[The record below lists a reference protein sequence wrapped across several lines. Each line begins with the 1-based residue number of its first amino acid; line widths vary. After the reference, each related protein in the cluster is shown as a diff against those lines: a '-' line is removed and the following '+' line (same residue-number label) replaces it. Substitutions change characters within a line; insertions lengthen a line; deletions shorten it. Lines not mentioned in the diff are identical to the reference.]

1 MRKYQN
7 QLILVFA
14 LCMLGNSWIAAANS
28 SDTNTCNLEELSVE
42 YRNLRTIPGHFGGG
56 SWSDDA
62 DRWNG
67 RKQQVMNLLGDCLG
81 TGRYSKSEIIQWM
94 GNPDRIAVKGD
105 YYFAAIE
112 HDRRN
117 KPSGDYQYLIYFWRG
132 GHDFLYFTFRGETII
147 DSGWWMAGE

>member
-1 MRKYQN
+1 MRKYQIKIF
-7 QLILVFA
+7 LIFAVFLLV
-14 LCMLGNSWIAAANS
+14 NSWIVSANS
-28 SDTNTCNLEELSVE
+28 SATEACNLEELAVE

-56 SWSDDA
+56 SWNDDA

-67 RKQQVMNLLGDCLG
+67 RKQQVMIQLGDCLG

-94 GNPDRIAVKGD
+94 GNPDRIAIKGD

-112 HDRRN
+112 RDRRN
-117 KPSGDYQYLIYFWRG
+117 QPTGNYQYLIYFWRG
-132 GHDFLYFTFRGETII
+132 GHDFLYFTYRGETII